1 MKKTVFTGSGVALIT
16 PFKDGKVDWS
26 SLEKLI
32 EFHIE
37 NKTDALIICG
47 TTGESATMPDEE
59 HISVVKFAVEK
70 VNGRIPVIG
79 GAGSNDTMHGIK
91 LAKGIEQA
99 GADALLLVTPYYN
112 KCTQKGLIAHYKM
125 MAEAV
130 SIPCILYN
138 VPSRTG
144 VNIEP
149 KTVYELSKIENIVGV
164 KEASGKLEAAIE
176 IAKLC
181 GEDFA
186 IYSGN
191 DDIVV
196 PLMSMGAKGVISVL
210 ANVVP
215 KETHDMCKAALEGD
229 YETARKLQIKY
240 FDLINLLFCEV
251 NPIPVK
257 AAMEMMGFCG
267 PEIRMPLSV
276 MEDEHKALLKKE
288 MVALKIIKE

>member
-16 PFKDGKVDWS
+16 PFKDGKMDWS
-26 SLEKLI
+26 NLEKLI

-47 TTGESATMPDEE
+47 TTGESAVMPDSE

-79 GAGSNDTMHGIK
+79 GAGSNDTMHGVN
-91 LAKGIEQA
+91 LAKGIEEA

-112 KCTQKGLIAHYKM
+112 KCTQKGLIAHYKL

-144 VNIEP
+144 LNIEP
-149 KTVYELSKIENIVGV
+149 KTAYELSKVDNIVGI
-164 KEASGKLEAAIE
+164 KEASGKMEAAIE

-215 KETHDMCKAALEGD
+215 KETHDMCQAALDGD
-229 YETARKLQIKY
+229 FETARKLQIKY

-276 MEDEHKALLKKE
+276 MEDEHKELLKKE
-288 MVALKIIKE
+288 MISLKIIKD

>member
-32 EFHIE
+32 EFHLE

-47 TTGESATMPDEE
+47 TTGESAAMPDEE
-59 HISVVKFAVEK
+59 HISVVKFAVDK
-70 VNGRIPVIG
+70 VCGRVPVIG

-91 LAKGIEQA
+91 LAKGIEEA

-112 KCTQKGLIAHYKM
+112 KCTQKGLIAHYKV

-144 VNIEP
+144 LNIEP
-149 KTVYELSKIENIVGV
+149 KTAYELSKVENIVGI

-215 KETHDMCKAALEGD
+215 EETHDMCQAALDGD

-276 MEDEHKALLKKE
+276 MEDEHKELLKKE
-288 MVALKIIKE
+288 MLALKIL

>member
-1 MKKTVFTGSGVALIT
+1 MKKTVFKGSGVALIT
-16 PFKDGKVDWS
+16 PFKDNQVDFDC
-26 SLEKLI
+26 LGKLI
-32 EFHIE
+32 EFHIA

-59 HISVVKFAVEK
+59 HIATVAYAVKK
-70 VNGRIPVIG
+70 VNGRIPVIA
-79 GAGSNDTMHGIK
+79 GAGSNDTAHGANLCK
-91 LAKGIEQA
+91 KAQEA

-112 KCTQKGLIAHYKM
+112 KCTQKGLVEHYRKM
-125 MAEAV
+125 VSEV

-149 KTVYELSKIENIVGV
+149 KTVFELSKIENIVGI
-164 KEASGKLEAAIE
+164 KEASGKLEATIE

-191 DDIVV
+191 DDIIV
-196 PLMSMGAKGVISVL
+196 PMMSMGALGVISVL
-210 ANVVP
+210 ANVMP
-215 KETHDMCKAALEGD
+215 EQTHNLCQACLDNDFKAA
-229 YETARKLQIKY
+229 RKMQIEY
-240 FDLINLLFCEV
+240 LDLINALFSEV

-257 AAMEMMGFCG
+257 AAVHLMGMCG
-267 PEIRMPLSV
+267 PEIRMPLSP
-276 MEDEHKALLKKE
+276 MEAQHLEILKKE
-288 MVALKIIKE
+288 LLAHKLIKE

>member
-32 EFHIE
+32 DFHLE

-47 TTGESATMPDEE
+47 TTGESAAMPDSE
-59 HISVVKFAVEK
+59 HISVVKFAVDR

-79 GAGSNDTMHGIK
+79 GAGSNDTAHGIK
-91 LAKGIEQA
+91 LAKGIEEA

-112 KCTQKGLIAHYKM
+112 KCTQKGLIAHYTV

-149 KTVYELSKIENIVGV
+149 KTAYELSKVENIVGI

-210 ANVVP
+210 ANVAP
-215 KETHDMCKAALEGD
+215 EETHDMCQAALDGD
-229 YETARKLQIKY
+229 YETAKKLQIKY

-276 MEDEHKALLKKE
+276 MEDEHKELLKKE
-288 MVALKIIKE
+288 MIALKIL

>member
-32 EFHIE
+32 DFHLE

-47 TTGESATMPDEE
+47 TTGESAAMPDSE
-59 HISVVKFAVEK
+59 HISVVKFAVDRVK
-70 VNGRIPVIG
+70 GRIPVIG
-79 GAGSNDTMHGIK
+79 GAGSNDTAHGIK
-91 LAKGIEQA
+91 LAKGIEEA

-112 KCTQKGLIAHYKM
+112 KCTQKGLIAHYTV

-149 KTVYELSKIENIVGV
+149 KTAYELSKVENIVGI

-210 ANVVP
+210 ANVAP
-215 KETHDMCKAALEGD
+215 KETHDMCQAALDGD
-229 YETARKLQIKY
+229 YETAKKLQIKY

-257 AAMEMMGFCG
+257 SAMEMMGFCG

-276 MEDEHKALLKKE
+276 LEDEHKELLKKE
-288 MVALKIIKE
+288 MIALKIL

>member
-26 SLEKLI
+26 NLEKLI
-32 EFHIE
+32 NFHLE

-47 TTGESATMPDEE
+47 TTGESAAMPDEE
-59 HISVVKFAVEK
+59 HISVVKFAVDLVK
-70 VNGRIPVIG
+70 GRVPVIG

-91 LAKGIEQA
+91 LAKGIEAA

-112 KCTQKGLIAHYKM
+112 KCTQKGLIAHYKL
-125 MAEAV
+125 MAESV

-149 KTVYELSKIENIVGV
+149 KTAYELSKVENIVGI

-215 KETHDMCKAALEGD
+215 KETHDMCQAALDGD
-229 YETARKLQIKY
+229 FKTAKELQIKY

-276 MEDEHKALLKKE
+276 MEDEHKELLKKE
-288 MVALKIIKE
+288 MTALKIL

>member
-1 MKKTVFTGSGVALIT
+1 MKKTVFTGSGVAIIT
-16 PFKDGKVDWS
+16 PFKDGHVDWDS
-26 SLEKLI
+26 FKNLI
-32 EFHIE
+32 EFHIN
-37 NKTDALIICG
+37 NKTDALIVCG
-47 TTGESATMPDEE
+47 TTGESATMPDSE
-59 HISVVKFAVEK
+59 HVETVKFAVD
-70 VNGRIPVIG
+70 VTNGRVPVIA
-79 GAGSNDTMHGIK
+79 GAGSNDTNHGVH
-91 LAKGIEQA
+91 LAKEIEKT

-112 KCTQKGLIAHYKM
+112 KCTQKGLIAHYKK

-149 KTVYELSKIENIVGV
+149 KTVLELSKIENIVGI

-176 IAKLC
+176 ISKLC
-181 GEDFA
+181 GEDFS

-196 PLMSMGAKGVISVL
+196 PMMSMGAKGVISVL

-215 KETHDMCKAALEGD
+215 AETHDMCKACLDGD
-229 YETARKLQIKY
+229 FKTARELQIKY

-251 NPIPVK
+251 NPIPAK
-257 AAMEMMGFCG
+257 AAMNLMGMCG
-267 PEIRMPLSV
+267 KEIRMPLSE
-276 MEDEHKALLKKE
+276 MEDAHLELLKKE
-288 MVALKIIKE
+288 MVALNIIKD